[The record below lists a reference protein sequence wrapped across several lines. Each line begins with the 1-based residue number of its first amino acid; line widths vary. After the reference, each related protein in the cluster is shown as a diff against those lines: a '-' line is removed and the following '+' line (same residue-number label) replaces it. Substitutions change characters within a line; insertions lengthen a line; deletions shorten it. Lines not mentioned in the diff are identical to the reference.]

1 MRVLILSLALLIIA
15 CEQKEQNPVEVI
27 PRNTATIEHYSWM
40 RDYADQHNLVNV
52 VCRRAQGFHEDAE
65 ICTAQDSLGTTI
77 RVAFWGRNDVIP
89 FSITKDP
96 L

>member
-1 MRVLILSLALLIIA
+1 MKTLFLSTILMLTA
-15 CEQKEQNPVEVI
+15 CKEQIDDPTQPI

-40 RDYADQHNLVNV
+40 NDYATHHNLMNV
-52 VCRRAQGFHEDAE
+52 VCRNMAGLHEIIE
-65 ICTAQDSLGTTI
+65 VCTAQDSLGATI
-77 RVAFWGRNDVIP
+77 RVAFWGRQDAIP